1 MKPSSDY
8 IINIIREQGIIPL
21 FYHDDKNV
29 SIAIV
34 DALYNAGIR
43 IVEYTNRGDNAVEN
57 FKALVSLKTKR
68 WPELLLSVGTV
79 KTTKDAEQFLE
90 AGTDFVICP
99 GVIPEVAKMV
109 QDAGLLWVPGCM
121 TTTEIIIAEQHGAR
135 LVKIFPGSL
144 LGPAYI
150 KAVKDIF
157 PGMMFM
163 PTGGVDV
170 NEANLQQWFDAGVI
184 AVGMGSKM
192 ISKEL
197 MLTKDYA
204 AIEVLAQKAL
214 KIIQSFKN

>member
-8 IINIIREQGIIPL
+8 IINTIREQGIIPL

-214 KIIQSFKN
+214 KIIQSIKN

>member
-8 IINIIREQGIIPL
+8 IINTIKEQGIIPL

-34 DALYNAGIR
+34 DALYSAGIR
-43 IVEYTNRGDNAVEN
+43 IVEYTNRGDNAFEN

-99 GVIPEVAKMV
+99 GVIPAVAKLV
-109 QDAGLLWVPGCM
+109 QGAGLLWVPGCM

-170 NEANLQQWFDAGVI
+170 NENNLQQWFDAGVI

-197 MLTKDYA
+197 LQKKDYS
-204 AIEVLAQKAL
+204 AIEALAQKAL
-214 KIIQSFKN
+214 KIIQSIKN